1 MINMAGF
8 EDLLLTGKQVGIF
21 DFYLPFVLSFAVV
34 YGILRKAKI
43 FGEDKV
49 GRTVDLILSVI
60 LSLFVIGGTT
70 VGATIA
76 TFFGTMFTGT
86 VMLIVTLLG
95 TIMVLYVL
103 GKTVGIT
110 IPGKQGEKKWAVALI
125 AITLLLAAGIFA
137 SSGGLSFF
145 GGVGMPSI
153 SFPLPALPSVTVTV
167 EDMVI
172 FGAFAL
178 LLATIWYLAAE
189 EKGGKAAK

>member
-1 MINMAGF
+1 MAGF
-8 EDLLLTGKQVGIF
+8 EDLLLAGKQVGIF
-21 DFYLPFVLSFAVV
+21 DFYLPFVLSFAIV

-49 GRTVDLILSVI
+49 GRTVDLIISVI
-60 LSLFVIGGTT
+60 LSLFVIGYTP
-70 VGATIA
+70 VGVTIA
-76 TFFGTMFTGT
+76 MFFGTMFTGT
-86 VMLIVTLLG
+86 VTLIVTLLG

-103 GKTVGIT
+103 GKVVGID
-110 IPGKQGEKKWAVALI
+110 IPGKKSDKWAVTLI

-145 GGVGMPSI
+145 GGVGMPNI

-172 FGAFAL
+172 FGAFVL
-178 LLATIWYLAAE
+178 FLAGVWYMAAE
-189 EKGGKAAK
+189 EKGGKAK